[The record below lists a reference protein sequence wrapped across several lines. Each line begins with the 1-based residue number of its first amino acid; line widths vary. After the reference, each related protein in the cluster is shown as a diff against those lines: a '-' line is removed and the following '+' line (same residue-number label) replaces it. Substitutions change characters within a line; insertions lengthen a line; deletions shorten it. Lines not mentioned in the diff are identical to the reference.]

1 MNNDR
6 PTGQLQFSEPVQGAI
21 DPAAGEAA
29 KTDGMALAQ
38 ANTPDS
44 WADDCATAIKEMA
57 RRGAEFQAADLIT
70 EGLVDEP
77 DSPNR
82 WGPAFLRAAAAG
94 VIEARGYAKSKRATV
109 HSSICRTWQGTAA
122 YRNGNAA

>member
-1 MNNDR
+1 M
-6 PTGQLQFSEPVQGAI
+6 TEQLQFHEPVEGTVN
-21 DPAAGEAA
+21 PAAGETA
-29 KTDGMALAQ
+29 KADGMALAE
-38 ANTPDS
+38 ANTS
-44 WADDCATAIKEMA
+44 TEWADACAAAIEKLA
-57 RRGAEFQAADLIT
+57 RRGTEFQAADLIA

-94 VIEARGYAKSKRATV
+94 VIEARGYAKSKRVTV

-122 YRNGNAA
+122 YRNASAA

>member
-1 MNNDR
+1 M
-6 PTGQLQFSEPVQGAI
+6 TEQLQFTEPVQGSI
-21 DPAAGEAA
+21 DPAAGETA
-29 KTDGMALAQ
+29 KADGMALAQ
-38 ANTPDS
+38 ANTPTD
-44 WADDCATAIKEMA
+44 WAAACSAAIEQMA
-57 RRGAEFQAADLIT
+57 RRGTEFQAADLIA

-109 HSSICRTWQGTAA
+109 HSSICRTWQGTAE
-122 YRNGNAA
+122 YRNRSAA

>member
-1 MNNDR
+1 M
-6 PTGQLQFSEPVQGAI
+6 TEQLQFSEPVEGVI

-29 KTDGMALAQ
+29 KADGMALAQ
-38 ANTPDS
+38 ANTPTE
-44 WADDCATAIKEMA
+44 WADECAAAIEEMA
-57 RRGAEFQAADLIT
+57 RRGVEFQAADLII

-109 HSSICRTWQGTAA
+109 HSSICRTWQGTAE
-122 YRNGNAA
+122 YRRSAA

>member
-1 MNNDR
+1 M
-6 PTGQLQFSEPVQGAI
+6 TEQLQFSEPVEGVV
-21 DPAAGEAA
+21 DPARGEAA
-29 KTDGMALAQ
+29 KADGMALAQ

-44 WADDCATAIKEMA
+44 WADACAAAIEQMA
-57 RRGAEFQAADLIT
+57 RRGAEFQAADLIA

-82 WGPAFLRAAAAG
+82 WGPAFLRAASAG

-122 YRNGNAA
+122 YRTGSAA

>member
-1 MNNDR
+1 M
-6 PTGQLQFSEPVQGAI
+6 TEQLQFPEAVHGVI
-21 DPAAGEAA
+21 DPAAGETA

-38 ANTPDS
+38 ANTS
-44 WADDCATAIKEMA
+44 VEWADACAAAIELMA
-57 RRGAEFQAADLIT
+57 RRGSEFQAADLIA

-94 VIEARGYAKSKRATV
+94 VIEACGYAQSKRATV
-109 HSSICRTWQGTAA
+109 HRSICRTWKGAA
-122 YRNGNAA
+122 EYRRSAA

>member
-1 MNNDR
+1 M
-6 PTGQLQFSEPVQGAI
+6 TEQLQFSEPVEGTVN
-21 DPAAGEAA
+21 PAAGEVA
-29 KTDGMALAQ
+29 KADGMALAQ
-38 ANTPDS
+38 ANTS
-44 WADDCATAIKEMA
+44 TEWADACAAAIKVMA
-57 RRGAEFQAADLIT
+57 RRGTEFQAADLIA

-122 YRNGNAA
+122 YRSRSAA

>member
-1 MNNDR
+1 MSE
-6 PTGQLQFSEPVQGAI
+6 QLQFSEPVEGVI
-21 DPAAGEAA
+21 NPVSGDTA
-29 KTDGMALAQ
+29 KADGMALAQ
-38 ANTPDS
+38 ANTTPE
-44 WADDCATAIKEMA
+44 WADACAAAIEEMA
-57 RRGAEFQAADLIT
+57 RRGVEFQAADLIA

-109 HSSICRTWQGTAA
+109 HSSICRTWQGTASF
-122 YRNGNAA
+122 RSAA

>member
-1 MNNDR
+1 M
-6 PTGQLQFSEPVQGAI
+6 TEQLQFSEPVEGAV

-29 KTDGMALAQ
+29 KTAGMSLAA
-38 ANTPDS
+38 ANTDTS
-44 WADDCATAIKEMA
+44 WADACAAAIEHMA
-57 RRGAEFQAADLIT
+57 RRGIEFQAADLIA
-70 EGLVDEP
+70 EQLVAEP

-109 HSSICRTWQGTAA
+109 HSSICRTWQGTTDYRRSAA
-122 YRNGNAA
+122 